1 MFDPPRAETLAR
13 RFGWSVDPE
22 ERGSVGRPVCIEV
35 YPHPAMVSLFGLSSV
50 LPYKSGRGRTPE
62 ARRETFGVL
71 LDHLEAI
78 GPLQLPSAHRWLELR
93 VAVAAATRQMHLEA
107 IEDELDAILCEH
119 LAWLWHNRHDAARK
133 SKRLHSRH

>member
-1 MFDPPRAETLAR
+1 MRISD
-13 RFGWSVDPE
+13 WSSD
-22 ERGSVGRPVCIEV
+22 VC
-35 YPHPAMVSLFGLSSV
+35 SSDLLSSV

-71 LDHLEAI
+71 PDHLEAI

-93 VAVAAATRQMHLEA
+93 VAVAEATRQMHLEA

>member
-1 MFDPPRAETLAR
+1 MRISDWSSDVCSSDLIQRAFGRYNASPYPSNRANPMFDPPRAETLAR

-35 YPHPAMVSLFGLSSV
+35 YQHPAMVSLFGLSSV

-62 ARRETFGVL
+62 ARRETFSVL

-78 GPLQLPSAHRWLELR
+78 GPLQLPSAHRWRADGKTTEIQ
-93 VAVAAATRQMHLEA
+93 T
-107 IEDELDAILCEH
+107 
-119 LAWLWHNRHDAARK
+119 
-133 SKRLHSRH
+133 

>member
-1 MFDPPRAETLAR
+1 MRISDWSSDVCSSDLIQRAFGRYNASPYPSNRANPMFDPPRAETLAR

-62 ARRETFGVL
+62 RSEERRGGKGCVS
-71 LDHLEAI
+71 
-78 GPLQLPSAHRWLELR
+78 PVR
-93 VAVAAATRQMHLEA
+93 
-107 IEDELDAILCEH
+107 
-119 LAWLWHNRHDAARK
+119 
-133 SKRLHSRH
+133 SR